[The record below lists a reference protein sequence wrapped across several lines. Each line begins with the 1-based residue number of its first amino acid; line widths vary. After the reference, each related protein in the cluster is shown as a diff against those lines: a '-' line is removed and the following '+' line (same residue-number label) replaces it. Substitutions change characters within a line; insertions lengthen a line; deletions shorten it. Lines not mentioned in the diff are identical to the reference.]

1 MIYIAVL
8 AFALAILMHLFG
20 WSHGV
25 IDVTLFE
32 LIGLLCLALAG
43 CTWGW
48 LPIQR
53 RGTAPPA

>member
-1 MIYIAVL
+1 MIFIAALAFAIAVL
-8 AFALAILMHLFG
+8 MHVFG

-32 LIGLLCLALAG
+32 LTGLLFLALAG

-48 LPIQR
+48 LPR
-53 RGTAPPA
+53 RP